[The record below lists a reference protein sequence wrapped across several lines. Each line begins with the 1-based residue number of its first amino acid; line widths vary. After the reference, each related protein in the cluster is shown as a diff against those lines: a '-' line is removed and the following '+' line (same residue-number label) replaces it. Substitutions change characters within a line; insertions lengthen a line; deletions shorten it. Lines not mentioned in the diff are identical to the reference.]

1 MVREDFAMKKI
12 ISVIMIALFSASLMT
27 ACSNGEYENA
37 IVEISNL
44 NQIKSEQEMQN
55 ASLSEENEKL
65 NNEISNLNK
74 SQTSLQSEVSSLKKD
89 NTSLTSQVSELK
101 KENSDLNQKIKTAQ
115 TSKPA
120 ETSTQTSQ
128 VSETSNYGSSVQNIY
143 IGNTVKGNGYDLTLN
158 NVSLTYKAVPDNPP
172 SYYTYYEAKVGK
184 VYIKVDAT
192 IKNTSKVGI
201 SCDEIYSAKADYNNG
216 FTYSGFCV
224 ADDYDG
230 DFTYASITRID
241 PLETLG
247 VHCLIDCPEEVNTN
261 TSAPLSVTI
270 TLNNDEKYVY
280 TIR

>member
-1 MVREDFAMKKI
+1 MVQIDGQLSFNDILAE
-12 ISVIMIALFSASLMT
+12 
-27 ACSNGEYENA
+27 A
-37 IVEISNL
+37 IPMGFV
-44 NQIKSEQEMQN
+44 
-55 ASLSEENEKL
+55 
-65 NNEISNLNK
+65 
-74 SQTSLQSEVSSLKKD
+74 D
-89 NTSLTSQVSELK
+89 
-101 KENSDLNQKIKTAQ
+101 
-115 TSKPA
+115 
-120 ETSTQTSQ
+120 
-128 VSETSNYGSSVQNIY
+128 
-143 IGNTVKGNGYDLTLN
+143 
-158 NVSLTYKAVPDNPP
+158 
-172 SYYTYYEAKVGK
+172 EAKVGK